1 MKTAI
6 KPVIALALTVA
17 AAAANAGS
25 FNDRGELF
33 TDTVKPVAT
42 RTTNYRVQPGGFN
55 DRGELFVI
63 ETSTGSQQT
72 RVTKPVVL
80 EGFNNR
86 GYGQMVN
93 VQYSNG
99 SQPG

>member
-42 RTTNYRVQPGGFN
+42 RTANYRVQPSGFN
-55 DRGELFVI
+55 DRGDLLVVKASI
-63 ETSTGSQQT
+63 GSQQI
-72 RVTKPVVL
+72 RVDTPIVL

-86 GYGQMVN
+86 GYGQIADVRSSADN
-93 VQYSNG
+93 R
-99 SQPG
+99 PG